1 MCLLCS
7 HVQGEVTSVVP
18 CTHHLGASLVQQQ
31 VNTVLQEGHRGGGQG
46 TSADDAQ
53 SGLLEKTMRGEDVC
67 INAKEGGDI
76 RTACR
81 ERHGVDV

>member
-1 MCLLCS
+1 M
-7 HVQGEVTSVVP
+7 G
-18 CTHHLGASLVQQQ
+18 
-31 VNTVLQEGHRGGGQG
+31 GGGQG

-76 RTACR
+76 MQGASWGGCLMRRQCT
-81 ERHGVDV
+81 GVCENSMRSKSQAQGRRQ